1 MISIYSH
8 SFVRLCFP
16 LLLKIIHGW
25 SIKVVGWSFYSII
38 IETYNAHD
46 KLLIREENNVLVE
59 LQFSHAHIGKLG
71 KIFGNSFAKSSEL
84 IHLKVLA
91 KLEGRKK
98 TAASSLARSNGV
110 SWHKEPF
117 DVICKIRGK
126 EARLRNLAFRT
137 VGQAVAGTYWNL
149 PPTQLRAGIGGEGFL
164 AARTKPSL
172 LQGSISPSCQRSSPR
187 VRYSSTVLQPDV
199 SPPTWTSLS
208 PATKSPNILLTLE
221 EHWPKA
227 LCSDLASHVH
237 VLHVRFGWLLRNV
250 FFLIMYLVIMWPVSP
265 QTTD

>member
-149 PPTQLRAGIGGEGFL
+149 PPTQLRAGIGGEGFSSSQNKAL
-164 AARTKPSL
+164 PATGVHKSL
-172 LQGSISPSCQRSSPR
+172 LPTLLTWCEILKYRIATRCFTSYMNIIITSDKISKYTAHSRGALTQSVVFGLGFSRPR
-187 VRYSSTVLQPDV
+187 VT
-199 SPPTWTSLS
+199 
-208 PATKSPNILLTLE
+208 
-221 EHWPKA
+221 
-227 LCSDLASHVH
+227 C
-237 VLHVRFGWLLRNV
+237 
-250 FFLIMYLVIMWPVSP
+250 
-265 QTTD
+265 